1 MVFAVYKRGGIGM
14 GSGSWSSEDWKAY
27 ASKKGVYSGTAR
39 GIYTSRNMK
48 KEFDPKRI
56 DFRESC
62 DSEEHPNTTAVIVGL
77 DVTGS
82 MSPVL
87 ESAVKNLNTLVTEI
101 YKRKPVSDPHLMFM
115 GIGDVICD
123 RAPLQVTQFE
133 ADIRI
138 AKQLTE
144 LWFEQGGGGNKTES
158 YTLPWYFAANHT
170 KIDCFEKR
178 KEKGFLFTIGDEMP
192 PSRLTAEQIEQVT
205 GDEIEYD
212 SFSTGELLR
221 EVSKKYEVF
230 HFIIAQGSNCR
241 AMGLDNVKEKWN
253 QFLGERAIVLE
264 DCNKIAEIIV
274 STLQL
279 LNGENIEKIAN
290 SWDKATSKAVKHA
303 LMKIDLVDKSNKL
316 IDF

>member
-1 MVFAVYKRGGIGM
+1 M

-27 ASKKGVYSGTAR
+27 ASKKGVYTEDAR
-39 GIYTSRNMK
+39 SIYSARNMK
-48 KEFDPKRI
+48 KELDPKRVA
-56 DFRESC
+56 FRESC
-62 DSEEHPNTTAVIVGL
+62 DSEEHPNATAVIVGL

-87 ESAVKNLNTLVTEI
+87 EAAVKNLNILVTEI

-115 GIGDVICD
+115 GIGDVVCD

-178 KEKGFLFTIGDEMP
+178 KQKGFLFTIGDEMP
-192 PSRLTAEQIEQVT
+192 PTQLTAKQIKQVT
-205 GDEIEYD
+205 GDKIEYD
-212 SFSTGELLR
+212 NISTGELLR

-241 AMGLDNVKEKWN
+241 LMGLDNVKEKWDE
-253 QFLGERAIVLE
+253 FLGERAIVVE

-279 LNGENIEKIAN
+279 LNGEKIEKIVH
-290 SWDKATSKAVKHA
+290 SWDKETSKIVKNA
-303 LMKIDLVDKSNKL
+303 LIKIDSVSKSDKL